1 MLSFLWRRLLAGLAT
16 LFVSTFVMY
25 LLVYASMDP
34 FYDLR
39 QSNAPNKAQL
49 ISERIQL
56 LDLNTGVVIRYF
68 KWLGDVLHG
77 DLGVSPDAG

>member
-25 LLVYASMDP
+25 LLVSASMDP

-39 QSNAPNKAQL
+39 QSTAPNKAAAHRRAHRAARPEHAA
-49 ISERIQL
+49 S
-56 LDLNTGVVIRYF
+56 
-68 KWLGDVLHG
+68 
-77 DLGVSPDAG
+77 